1 MQNQGFFFRECN
13 NLLSFEVG
21 KDSGVNVFSF
31 RKVLWKL
38 YAIKHPVSDA
48 PQACSSLHS
57 CTTALFLRM
66 V

>member
-21 KDSGVNVFSF
+21 KDSGVNVLSF

-38 YAIKHPVSDA
+38 YAIKLPVSDA

-57 CTTALFLRM
+57 CTTVLFLRM